1 MVIQASIIFVFN
13 YYLQNIFILIITID
27 NLNIEAKQNDEAKN
41 QLVYEIKQL
50 KEQLDLKLLE
60 EKSDLSQNKLSN
72 GENIFDKKSEEKCS
86 IKDTADLYAIKN
98 LTDADKLLRD
108 ENIALKSELEKRD
121 ETISKLQADLH
132 QYFSQISENKKLM
145 EIKDKKLDD
154 MVLKESSNSSKLND
168 AEKKITEMK
177 KLIADNELS
186 FNKLK
191 QDLDFKVTIENELRS
206 ENKRLTINL
215 NDLNGQLKE
224 KISDLDFLNKE
235 NNTLQERI
243 NTDGLKIQK
252 LEDDWKKLKNKLSE
266 TNSQLEVKNMEIN
279 QLKSKELNRDKNIF
293 KENEKI
299 RTELFTLQAKQAELL
314 SKHDEAIK
322 ELQEELKKNVTEKD
336 KLIEELSE
344 LKSKHTNQRGGR
356 SLGSFIEQ
364 EIDHEKAVLQ
374 GIENQA
380 LNAKYETRIQYLE
393 VEIDTLRSK
402 IRKLLR
408 EKEIQDQVLK
418 ESQLLVKEIALKY
431 ATDSDAWNR
440 QKQKLLEKEKL
451 YEESVEM
458 RKELKKAADKLRQK
472 LQSLEEQ
479 IIEKQNKH
487 TIEKN
492 NWETQRIQYMSQN
505 NKVSFIHLIFMLFH
519 LEL

>member
-1 MVIQASIIFVFN
+1 M
-13 YYLQNIFILIITID
+13 
-27 NLNIEAKQNDEAKN
+27 
-41 QLVYEIKQL
+41 
-50 KEQLDLKLLE
+50 
-60 EKSDLSQNKLSN
+60 
-72 GENIFDKKSEEKCS
+72 
-86 IKDTADLYAIKN
+86 
-98 LTDADKLLRD
+98 
-108 ENIALKSELEKRD
+108 
-121 ETISKLQADLH
+121 
-132 QYFSQISENKKLM
+132 
-145 EIKDKKLDD
+145 
-154 MVLKESSNSSKLND
+154 
-168 AEKKITEMK
+168 
-177 KLIADNELS
+177 
-186 FNKLK
+186 
-191 QDLDFKVTIENELRS
+191 
-206 ENKRLTINL
+206 
-215 NDLNGQLKE
+215 
-224 KISDLDFLNKE
+224 
-235 NNTLQERI
+235 
-243 NTDGLKIQK
+243 
-252 LEDDWKKLKNKLSE
+252 KNKLSE
-266 TNSQLEVKNMEIN
+266 TNSQLEVRNMEIN

-299 RTELFTLQAKQAELL
+299 RTELFTLQAKQTELI

-322 ELQEELKKNVTEKD
+322 ELHDELKRNVTEKE
-336 KLIEELSE
+336 KLIEDMNE
-344 LKSKHTNQRGGR
+344 LKSKQTNQRANR

-492 NWETQRIQYMSQN
+492 SWETQRIQYMSQN
-505 NKVSFIHLIFMLFH
+505 NKVFQIIDCLIFEMNQMK
-519 LEL
+519 